1 MSLTTGAAGKVAL
14 ARWQLA
20 SLVGAAI
27 VATGGSGVMVWRMA
41 SAEPKQ
47 SAANLSPDEARLL
60 AKADEA
66 RLKKQS
72 EAKKLKQS
80 DLGAG
85 YQVDPEGN
93 MTGPAENADLP
104 SNKSLDEMGSG
115 AGSAGVSAE
124 IAKGIR
130 VGKKGQGTPAPEED
144 VYEGAGF
151 GRGGD
156 SGGRKDDGD
165 GEKVQRTE
173 LEKSMLGY
181 STVKTVKWATRRP
194 DIAEKAEGGAGEG
207 KQGTTSPFEAIER
220 AVGSAEKRLGALKD
234 GVAVGNGAGMGG
246 GVGVPGA
253 GPSKGGSELMP
264 AEEQGQPLTA
274 GGVGDMRIGREV
286 GQEQLVREGKFL
298 DCVLVNEVRADL
310 MDSPVIGMV
319 SRDFVSLDGQYVLV
333 PAGSKLIGSAGRVQ
347 NLQQARVYLRFDRVI
362 FPDQR
367 SAYFPV
373 RRLPA
378 VDGPGSV
385 GIEGD
390 VDRHFMLMFGSAV
403 MLGMLDG
410 LAAAV
415 EGASNSATPTARELI
430 VARTSMNMS
439 QVVAGILAR
448 YGNVV
453 PTITVEA
460 GSKMK
465 VFFAEDVRM
474 TPYMRARDLAWVKYG
489 R

>member
-1 MSLTTGAAGKVAL
+1 
-14 ARWQLA
+14 
-20 SLVGAAI
+20 
-27 VATGGSGVMVWRMA
+27 
-41 SAEPKQ
+41 
-47 SAANLSPDEARLL
+47 
-60 AKADEA
+60 
-66 RLKKQS
+66 
-72 EAKKLKQS
+72 
-80 DLGAG
+80 
-85 YQVDPEGN
+85 
-93 MTGPAENADLP
+93 
-104 SNKSLDEMGSG
+104 
-115 AGSAGVSAE
+115 VSAE

-130 VGKKGQGTPAPEED
+130 VGKKGQGMQAPEEE
-144 VYEGAGF
+144 VYGGAGF

-181 STVKTVKWATRRP
+181 STVKTAKWATRRP
-194 DIAEKAEGGAGEG
+194 DIAEKTEAGVGEG
-207 KQGTTSPFEAIER
+207 KQGSTSASEAIER
-220 AVGSAEKRLGALKD
+220 VVGSAEKRLAGLKD
-234 GVAVGNGAGMGG
+234 GVPMANGVGMGG
-246 GVGVPGA
+246 GVGIPGA

-264 AEEQGQPLTA
+264 AEEQGQSFTA
-274 GGVGDMRIGREV
+274 GGVGDMRIGGEV
-286 GQEQLVREGKFL
+286 GEEQLVRQGKFL

-415 EGASNSATPTARELI
+415 EGANNSATPTARELI
-430 VARTSMNMS
+430 VARSSMNMS

-474 TPYMRARDLAWVKYG
+474 TPYMRARDLASVKYG

>member
-1 MSLTTGAAGKVAL
+1 MAL

-20 SLVGAAI
+20 SLIGAA
-27 VATGGSGVMVWRMA
+27 VAATGGSGVMVWRMA
-41 SAEPKQ
+41 SAEPRQ
-47 SAANLSPDEARLL
+47 TTASLTGDEARLL

-72 EAKKLKQS
+72 EARKLKQS

-93 MTGPAENADLP
+93 MTGPTDNADLP
-104 SNKSLDEMGSG
+104 NNKSLDEMGGG
-115 AGSAGVSAE
+115 AGIGGVNAD

-130 VGKKGQGTPAPEED
+130 VGKKGQGTAAPEEEL
-144 VYEGAGF
+144 YGGGGL
-151 GRGGD
+151 GRGGE
-156 SGGRKDDGD
+156 GARKEDGD
-165 GEKVQRTE
+165 GVKVQRTE

-181 STVKTVKWATRRP
+181 STVKTAKWATRRP
-194 DIAEKAEGGAGEG
+194 DIAEKGESGSGEG
-207 KQGTTSPFEAIER
+207 KQGKEDVVER
-220 AVGSAEKRLGALKD
+220 ALGGVEKRLAGLQNGPAPGPGP
-234 GVAVGNGAGMGG
+234 GVVGGL
-246 GVGVPGA
+246 PGA

-264 AEEQGQPLTA
+264 AEEQGQPFTA
-274 GGVGDMRIGREV
+274 GGVGDMRIGGEV
-286 GQEQLVREGKFL
+286 GSEQLVRQGKFL

-415 EGASNSATPTARELI
+415 EGANNSATPTARELL

-465 VFFAEDVRM
+465 VFFGEDVRM